1 MSTPL
6 DLSKMPREELLK
18 LLVETQAAK
27 SQAEK
32 MVREAEGRS
41 RRFEALARD
50 ASRKLDRANVKL
62 DRANIK
68 LAASEKTVRQ
78 QSVEL
83 AFKGK
88 RIAQLEEE
96 RQAMATAF
104 KAVEP
109 FVRDFIEDLKARAM
123 TSDPMDDKQI
133 AEYLRHC
140 VAQYYR
146 FAASHTQMLSIF
158 ATGNEKLSSPEIE
171 KITKDVTERLAELEK
186 ECKELNL
193 RDMSLSSFLSAI
205 GVISQQQVKE
215 GRGND
220 VADYLKDV
228 ADAPIPQD
236 EESEAPAAENEPAEA
251 PAEAPADAADE
262 SKTPAEPTE
271 PMTPQARRRKAHGP
285 HQQGRKPNRSQL
297 RKIALQNPMTP
308 EVMKALGCT
317 GWEKWGDQTLDI
329 KHTVHRLQN
338 RLADVEVAIE
348 LGFNELQ
355 KVVSTITSRTPVPV
369 SPNKLVGLDTVIELA
384 LMQYKGMPIHRWY
397 ELCLRKSGCGETTF
411 LDALDEF
418 ASIYLDPIVKSIMEE
433 LSTTN
438 VLLADETTFTCLA
451 RQGRGVSLPAG
462 KTSSSNWI
470 LALTNMESTRTTAV
484 AFLPLISRSADSMKL
499 ALEEAGFKQLA
510 PMALVTDAFGG
521 YPKLVEDGIL
531 NPKVVQICLIHLRR
545 RVYEAAGF
553 SAWKD
558 AMRFLSGQ
566 TQNADA
572 KNVREHLE
580 EVITQGHPKL
590 VCYGIME
597 AIRKIYA
604 TEKTL
609 KRKPT
614 ETKADHLRRVSE
626 KRRKYSAPLMELIH
640 QGVLKLAPTYAKQTK
655 SGGWTTN
662 GEGRDQAISTM
673 VVYALNHWQN
683 LTTFL
688 SHPEVPPDTNA
699 VERKIRGI
707 CQIRRAVNHVQ
718 SIRGIETLCKIQT
731 VLATAELCGITDP
744 AGWLGDYARALF
756 THCYEKRWQQEFDKG
771 TGKNPNTKFSEKWDM
786 KELSKGF
793 EFEDWLPCN
802 YAKKPVRWREVED

>member
-1 MSTPL
+1 MPAPL
-6 DLSKMPREELLK
+6 DPSKMSREELLK
-18 LLVETQAAK
+18 LLAETQAEK
-27 SQAEK
+27 VKAEK
-32 MVREAEGRS
+32 KVREAEGRS
-41 RRFEALARD
+41 RRFEVLARD
-50 ASRKLDRANVKL
+50 ANRKL

-78 QSVEL
+78 QSAEL
-83 AFKGK
+83 AFKGR

-96 RQAMATAF
+96 RQTMATAF

-123 TSDPMDDKQI
+123 TSDPMDDKQL

-171 KITKDVTERLAELEK
+171 KITKDVTTRLAELEK
-186 ECKELNL
+186 ECQELSL

-228 ADAPIPQD
+228 ADAPIPQN
-236 EESEAPAAENEPAEA
+236 EEPEAPAAENKPTET
-251 PAEAPADAADE
+251 PADAADE
-262 SKTPAEPTE
+262 QETPTQPAE
-271 PMTPQARRRKAHGP
+271 PMTPQARRRNAHGA
-285 HQQGRKPNRSQL
+285 HQKGRKPCRSLL
-297 RKIALQNPMTP
+297 RKIALQNPLTP
-308 EVMKALGCT
+308 EVMKAIGCT
-317 GWEKWGDQTLDI
+317 AWEKWGEQTFKI
-329 KHTVHRLQN
+329 KHMLN
-338 RLADVEVAIE
+338 RLTNRLSDAEVTIE

-355 KVVSTITSRTPVPV
+355 KVVSTITSQTPVPV

-397 ELCLRKSGCGETTF
+397 ELCLRRSGCGETTF

-418 ASIYLDPIVKSIMEE
+418 ASIYLAPIVKSIMEE
-433 LSTTN
+433 LSKAN

-451 RQGRGVSLPAG
+451 RQGRGVSLPA
-462 KTSSSNWI
+462 KQTSSSNWI
-470 LALTNMESTRTTAV
+470 LALTNMESARNTAV
-484 AFLPLISRSADSMKL
+484 AFLPLISRSADSMKK
-499 ALEEAGFKQLA
+499 ALGQAGFKQLA
-510 PMALVTDAFGG
+510 PMALVTDAYGA
-521 YPKLVEDGIL
+521 YPTLVGEGIL
-531 NPKVVQICLIHLRR
+531 TPEVMQICLIHLRR
-545 RVYEAAGF
+545 RVCEAAGF
-553 SAWKD
+553 SAWKE

-590 VCYGIME
+590 VCYGILE

-609 KRKPT
+609 KRKPS

-640 QGVLKLAPTYAKQTK
+640 RGVLKLAPAYAKQTK
-655 SGGWTTN
+655 SGGWAVN

-688 SHPEVPPDTNA
+688 NHPEVPPDTNA

-718 SIRGIETLCKIQT
+718 SIQGIETLCKIQT
-731 VLATAELCGITDP
+731 VLATAELCGIDDL

-756 THCYEKRWQQEFDKG
+756 TYCYEKRWQQEFDAG

-786 KELSKGF
+786 KELSEGF
-793 EFEDWLPCN
+793 KVEDWLPCN

>member
-1 MSTPL
+1 MPTPL
-6 DLSKMPREELLK
+6 DHSKMSREELLK
-18 LLVETQAAK
+18 LLAETQAAK

-32 MVREAEGRS
+32 RVQVAEARS
-41 RRFEALARD
+41 RRFEELARD
-50 ASRKLDRANVKL
+50 TCLKLDRANTKL
-62 DRANIK
+62 DRANTK

-96 RQAMATAF
+96 RQTMATAF

-123 TSDPMDDKQI
+123 TSDPMDDKQL

-171 KITKDVTERLAELEK
+171 KITKDVTTRLAELEK

-205 GVISQQQVKE
+205 GVISRQQVKE

-236 EESEAPAAENEPAEA
+236 EESEVPAAENE

-262 SKTPAEPTE
+262 SKTPAEPAE
-271 PMTPQARRRKAHGP
+271 PMTPQARRRNAHGP

-297 RKIALQNPMTP
+297 REIALQNPLTP

-317 GWEKWGDQTLDI
+317 GWETWGEQTFNI
-329 KHTVHRLQN
+329 KHMLDRLTN
-338 RLADVEVAIE
+338 RLADVKVTIE

-411 LDALDEF
+411 LDALDEL

-433 LSTTN
+433 LSTAN

-470 LALTNMESTRTTAV
+470 LALTNMEEAGNTSV

-531 NPKVVQICLIHLRR
+531 TPEVVQICLIHLRR
-545 RVYEAAGF
+545 RVCEAAGF

-590 VCYGIME
+590 VCYGIVE

-640 QGVLKLAPTYAKQTK
+640 RGVLKLAPKYAKQTK
-655 SGGWTTN
+655 SGGWVAN

-731 VLATAELCGITDP
+731 VLATAELCGITDL

-756 THCYEKRWQQEFDKG
+756 THCYEKRWQQEFDEG

-786 KELSKGF
+786 KKLSEGF
-793 EFEDWLPCN
+793 KFEDWLPGI

>member
-1 MSTPL
+1 MPAPL
-6 DLSKMPREELLK
+6 NLSKMSREELLK
-18 LLVETQAAK
+18 LLAETQAAK

-32 MVREAEGRS
+32 RVREAEGRS
-41 RRFEALARD
+41 RRFEELARNT
-50 ASRKLDRANVKL
+50 RLKL

-68 LAASEKTVRQ
+68 LAASEKTVLQ

-83 AFKGK
+83 AVKGK
-88 RIAQLEEE
+88 RIAELEEE
-96 RQAMATAF
+96 RQAMAAAF

-109 FVRDFIEDLKARAM
+109 FVREFIEDLKARAM

-171 KITKDVTERLAELEK
+171 KITKDVTERLAALEK
-186 ECKELNL
+186 DCRELSL

-220 VADYLKDV
+220 VADFLKDV

-236 EESEAPAAENEPAEA
+236 EASEAPAAESEPAQA
-251 PAEAPADAADE
+251 PANDADE
-262 SKTPAEPTE
+262 PETPVVPAE
-271 PMTPQARRRKAHGP
+271 PMTPQARRRNKHGA
-285 HQQGRKPNRSQL
+285 HQQGRKPCRSEL
-297 RKIALQNPMTP
+297 RKIALQNPLTP
-308 EVMKALGCT
+308 EVMKAIGCT
-317 GWEKWGDQTLDI
+317 AWEKWGTQTFNI
-329 KHTVHRLQN
+329 KHMLNRLQN
-338 RLADVEVAIE
+338 RLSDAEVTIE
-348 LGFNELQ
+348 LGFDELQ
-355 KVVSTITSRTPVPV
+355 KVVSTITNQTPVPV
-369 SPNKLVGLDTVIELA
+369 SPNKLVGIDTVIELA
-384 LMQYKGMPIHRWY
+384 QMQYKGMPIHRWY

-418 ASIYLDPIVKSIMEE
+418 ASIYLDPIVKSILEE

-451 RQGRGVSLPAG
+451 RQGRGVSLPAE

-470 LALTNMESTRTTAV
+470 LALTNMESGTNTAV
-484 AFLPLISRSADSMKL
+484 AFLPLISRSAGSMKQAL
-499 ALEEAGFKQLA
+499 AEAGFKQLS
-510 PMALVTDAFGG
+510 PKFLVADAFGG
-521 YPKLVEDGIL
+521 YPKLVEDGVL
-531 NPKVVQICLIHLRR
+531 TPEAVQICLIHLRR

-553 SAWKD
+553 SAWKE
-558 AMRFLSGQ
+558 AQRFLTGP
-566 TQNADA
+566 TPNADA
-572 KNVREHLE
+572 KKVREHLE

-614 ETKADHLRRVSE
+614 ETKEDHLRRVCE
-626 KRRKYSAPLMELIH
+626 KRRKYSAHLMELIH

-662 GEGRDQAISTM
+662 GEGRDQAISNM

-699 VERKIRGI
+699 VEQKIRGI

-744 AGWLGDYARALF
+744 TGWLGDYARALF
-756 THCYEKRWQQEFDKG
+756 THCYEKRWQQEFDAG
-771 TGKNPNTKFSEKWDM
+771 TGKNPYTKFTGKWDM

-793 EFEDWLPCN
+793 EFEDWLPSN